1 MIKRAVILS
10 VAFCVLAVL
19 GGRGHVEFLSG
30 SAQVSLRGALY
41 FMAWFGVV
49 LVVPIL
55 VIASLLRACH
65 GKLSIW
71 LASRRR

>member
-1 MIKRAVILS
+1 MIKRAVILA

-19 GGRGHVEFLSG
+19 GGRTDVEFLSG
-30 SAQVSLRGALY
+30 SSQVSLVGALY

-55 VIASLLRACH
+55 LIASLLRAGH
-65 GKLSIW
+65 GKLLVW